1 MSKKVLLDAFFNQF
15 SSFFGELAKMYPE
28 DPDFPAFMTNLFLM
42 KNTNPMMVVR
52 YVKTEIIEP
61 YGEKIQKRDESFF
74 LTQDYSSRDDVDM
87 NVVEKLKQYISG
99 MSSETKDVVWAYI
112 EIITKLADKI
122 LDIA

>member
-1 MSKKVLLDAFFNQF
+1 MSKKILLDAFFNQF

-28 DPDFPAFMTNLFLM
+28 DTDFPAFTTNLYLM
-42 KNTNPMMVVR
+42 KNTNPMMVVK
-52 YVKTEIIEP
+52 YVKTEIIDP
-61 YGEKIQKRDESFF
+61 YGEKIRNRDESFF

-99 MSSETKDVVWAYI
+99 MSSQTKNIVWAYI

-122 LDIA
+122 LDIS